1 MNRSNLFCKA
11 VRNTPVHPNEEKPVS
26 VAWGKINFGNINFE
40 NIGGAVV
47 FAALLLICSLAVGCS
62 SDKPKTENTLSQSTN
77 QPMPTVATSP
87 AATPVALAVQAVTK
101 PEHKK
106 VVHQAPATASY
117 ADKTSGVSFQYPRKY
132 TLKTGDAADELVSSD
147 PVPMNF
153 AQPGGVALALVALP
167 ESAFPKSDLAW
178 AFFDVS
184 MNRALSEEQ
193 CGEFSQTKPVT
204 SADASTSV
212 AGPDAAPTPKLMI
225 GDLEL
230 QSTETVASQGKNEE
244 AAKYYHVFENGAC
257 YEFALKVATSGVGD
271 RPQQA
276 RGSRGSV
283 RTAGENSG
291 HGENQSS
298 AGSDGNCTGGS
309 SDEWSEPS
317 TVIARAVLVARVR
330 GQALPANSYHEDNCR
345 TIAAMSF
352 S

>member
-1 MNRSNLFCKA
+1 MLDHSSEICTDVCRDVLSEVLQDL
-11 VRNTPVHPNEEKPVS
+11 RPN
-26 VAWGKINFGNINFE
+26 
-40 NIGGAVV
+40 
-47 FAALLLICSLAVGCS
+47 
-62 SDKPKTENTLSQSTN
+62 
-77 QPMPTVATSP
+77 
-87 AATPVALAVQAVTK
+87 
-101 PEHKK
+101 
-106 VVHQAPATASY
+106 
-117 ADKTSGVSFQYPRKY
+117 GVSYGHCRFMRPWGVEIPADRAAR
-132 TLKTGDAADELVSSD
+132 LHVVVAGEWWLRPSGGEPVRLEAGDAAL
-147 PVPMNF
+147 M
-153 AQPGGVALALVALP
+153 PGGVAHALVELP
-167 ESAFPKSDLAW
+167 ASAFPKSDLAW
-178 AFFDVS
+178 AYIDVS
-184 MNRALSEEQ
+184 KPRALSEEQ
-193 CGEFSQTKPVT
+193 SGEFSQTKPVT